1 MTLRSKL
8 KGPIGRIYPIVIL
21 STYVLGVMEFFI
33 RRHLEDSFPGIS
45 MGPFYSTI
53 FLSLFFVYMGIYQWR
68 RYRLWVYP
76 VVNFLA
82 AASTFQSLSNY
93 KIYHIPYLT
102 LEGYI
107 INILLI
113 VLFIVFYWP
122 TFSGA
127 EKFEANARRLFKLAG
142 ELLHDT
148 SDGFTERPY
157 SAGSAKYIPEDL
169 MGFVRFINGKFIA
182 KSFQKGDSMYLGF
195 SLGRSLVVAES
206 PEEVSYI
213 KFDQDGN
220 ITVSISAF
228 DYRQYR
234 KSFSF
239 DQLCASVGDIFK
251 RFLEYYKDGNEA
263 RIIAELKMAR

>member
-8 KGPIGRIYPIVIL
+8 KGPIGRIYPIAIL
-21 STYVLGVMEFFI
+21 STYVLGVIEFFI
-33 RRHLEDSFPGIS
+33 RRHLDESLPDIS
-45 MGPFYSTI
+45 WGPFYSTI
-53 FLSLFFVYMGIYQWR
+53 LLSLFFVFMGIYQWR

-82 AASTFQSLSNY
+82 ATSTFQSLSNY
-93 KIYHIPYLT
+93 HIYNLPYLS
-102 LEGYI
+102 LEAYI
-107 INILLI
+107 INILVI

-157 SAGSAKYIPEDL
+157 TAGSVSYIPEDL
-169 MGFVRFINGKFIA
+169 MGFVRFINGRFIA
-182 KSFQKGDSMYLGF
+182 KSFHRGSSIYLGF
-195 SLGRSLVVAES
+195 SLGKSMVVTEN

-213 KFDQDGN
+213 KFDQNGS

-228 DYRQYR
+228 DYHQYR